1 MRLAA
6 GAGPSSSCA
15 PSIAR
20 RATTTEPDINTS
32 SPRSLPWYSGFWADR
47 PRARDEGFY
56 QQDAVDAHHR
66 HLPVHPQA
74 HPISCAPVLRHD
86 NQQEAG
92 QGQDLEYVGLYLPQP
107 SSPTASCVYVAF
119 SRVRQKQGLK
129 VFGLST
135 RRGLQTNPQY
145 CPQAS
150 FLLVFRKQITRS
162 EHLQESPY
170 SAEFSLGKC
179 LSIKNFLSRESYF
192 PGPTGPF

>member
-107 SSPTASCVYVAF
+107 SSPTASCVRRLF
-119 SRVRQKQGLK
+119 SRQAEARPQG
-129 VFGLST
+129 VWPFDST
-135 RRGLQTNPQY
+135 RLADKPAILSSG
-145 CPQAS
+145 
-150 FLLVFRKQITRS
+150 K
-162 EHLQESPY
+162 
-170 SAEFSLGKC
+170 FSLS
-179 LSIKNFLSRESYF
+179 LS
-192 PGPTGPF
+192 